1 MSTTLTRGPVTA
13 AGPDISGSPAGS
25 QPTDQRSTQGAASGA
40 DSVPVTDEDRQE
52 IRIAVTMTGGVSLAI
67 WMGGV
72 ARELNLLSQASWRR
86 DLPVPRE
93 GRGFEVAN
101 LLRLYAGLMD
111 ELDVSVDIDV
121 LSGTSAGGVN
131 SAVLGFAEANNCDI
145 GKWRDQWIT
154 LGSFQNLLR
163 DPKEKDPSALLYGD
177 KWMYA
182 QLATVFPAFDRL
194 PANPRRQ
201 DTNVPQTT
209 VFMTTTLLA
218 GEINR
223 FTDSY
228 GTLIQDTDHHG
239 LFTFTHDD
247 LAAAAADTPNAAL
260 PLALAARSTAS
271 FPGAFEP
278 SFLPFDT
285 PTPASPGVPER
296 PDMKQYTNITRP
308 HWVADGGLLA
318 NRPLR
323 PVLETIFDRSANV
336 PVRRVLLYVVPS
348 TGPEPDPRS
357 SLEVDDPAQP
367 LTMQQALVKDL
378 GAVLSQSIA
387 SDLAAIATHNSTV
400 DALSDT
406 RLQLA
411 DLGARLAGSLR
422 TPGLLDD
429 YRRRES
435 LVLARPVVRAVMQLI
450 STLPPAGA
458 PGQALPAS
466 WLALMS
472 STDIERDCLA
482 AAVAAVSENWTA
494 WPDTADAVADFGRPA
509 WDGAKA
515 TVLAMLRAAHQ
526 LADEAQRVELRT
538 IRDQVHSAFAGIRP
552 RPNPR
557 KIVDALFAPPAPV
570 PGAPAPAALPGY
582 QQDLPLFAAEAAR
595 TYVRELANGVPR
607 LGAAW
612 QQLGRIVDD
621 SSPFLGQLFVGG
633 RPATGSLVNV
643 PAARNQLAIYL
654 RYLFGARGAPAAAPA
669 AEPAFGARGA
679 PAAEPAADAPA
690 GDIGS
695 AAGVSAVTVLLRLFD
710 LHVAQR
716 AISPLTE
723 EVEQPVELVQVSAD
737 TRTTLDPARRTATA
751 KLTGMQLQHF
761 GAFYKGSWRANDWLW
776 GRVDGC
782 GWLVHLLLDPRRLL
796 EVASRPAN
804 TTEGSRS
811 EWLTGRLCALVGAS
825 AADVPAVVST
835 ELAFLD
841 GDGPLPTSV
850 PNTAMWV
857 AGYLQRWIVAQ
868 DLPVVAQQM
877 RADVE
882 DGSATWRGDERAWVN
897 GVDDATRKPQGEQL
911 TDLAELFRAS
921 PVPAQTFETEIGQPL
936 LARTVTKALATTTG
950 ALTAFTADVAAL
962 KPLFTSLRGVTL
974 TTYQATKATRATP
987 RALLLAGVALIVVG
1001 FVLAAGWGNLLGLG
1015 GIGLIAAGLGIVAL
1029 GVWGLSWRGLKVLLG
1044 ALLLLLVIAPSLPW
1058 VRNWLFAPGP
1068 KSPGIVTPALKAFPA
1083 WLAASWWH
1091 PTVVLGG
1098 LLVLVAV
1105 ISLAVTNARR
1115 ARKSAR

>member
-1 MSTTLTRGPVTA
+1 MSTTMTRGPQTPTA
-13 AGPDISGSPAGS
+13 LQNESPAAAP
-25 QPTDQRSTQGAASGA
+25 PTSSARSSQGAGSGA
-40 DSVPVTDEDRQE
+40 GAARASNEDRQE

-86 DLPVPRE
+86 DLPVPKE
-93 GRGFEVAN
+93 GRGFETAN
-101 LLRLYAGLMD
+101 LLRLYAGLMN
-111 ELDVSVDIDV
+111 ELDVGVDIDV

-163 DPKEKDPSALLYGD
+163 NPKDKDPSALLYGD

-194 PANPRRQ
+194 PVDRSRQ

-209 VFMTTTLLA
+209 VFMTATLLA
-218 GEINR
+218 GEVGR

-247 LAAAAADTPNAAL
+247 LVAAAADTPLAAL

-278 SFLPFDT
+278 AFLPFDG
-285 PTPASPGVPER
+285 PAQGSPGVPVR
-296 PDMKQYTNITRP
+296 PDMKQYANITRP

-323 PVLETIFDRSANV
+323 PVLETIFDRPANV

-357 SLEVDDPAQP
+357 TPVVDDPGQP
-367 LTMQQALVKDL
+367 PSMREALVKDL
-378 GAVLSQSIA
+378 AAVLSQSIA
-387 SDLAAIATHNSTV
+387 TDLSAIAAHNSTV

-411 DLGARLAGSLR
+411 DLGARLAGGLR
-422 TPGLLDD
+422 TPGLLAD
-429 YRRRES
+429 YRRREA

-450 STLPPAGA
+450 STLPSAGV
-458 PGQALPAS
+458 PGRALPPA
-466 WLALMS
+466 WLDRMNRPS
-472 STDIERDCLA
+472 DIEQDCLA
-482 AAVAAVSENWTA
+482 AAVAAVSEKWTA
-494 WPDTADAVADFGRPA
+494 WPGTPDAVADFGRPA

-515 TVLAMLRAAHQ
+515 TVLAMLRAAHR
-526 LADEAQRVELRT
+526 LAEESQREDLRK
-538 IRDQVHSAFAGIRP
+538 IREQVHSAFSGIRP

-557 KIVDALFAPPAPV
+557 KIVDALFESSPRGAGA
-570 PGAPAPAALPGY
+570 APAWPP
-582 QQDLPLFAAEAAR
+582 DLPEFTAAAAR
-595 TYVRELANGVPR
+595 TFVADLANGVPH
-607 LGAAW
+607 LGTAW
-612 QQLGRIVDD
+612 QELGRIVDT
-621 SSPFLGQLFVGG
+621 SSEFLGKLFFGKT
-633 RPATGSLVNV
+633 PATGSIVNV
-643 PAARNQLAIYL
+643 PAARSQLAIYL
-654 RYLFGARGAPAAAPA
+654 RYLYGYSSPPVAGPAPTGAGN
-669 AEPAFGARGA
+669 
-679 PAAEPAADAPA
+679 
-690 GDIGS
+690 
-695 AAGVSAVTVLLRLFD
+695 AAGTAPSSTAVMLRLFE

-737 TRTTLDPARRTATA
+737 TRTALDPGRRTATA

-761 GAFYKGSWRANDWLW
+761 GAFYKASWRANDWLW

-782 GWLVHLLLDPRRLL
+782 GWLVHLLLDPRRML
-796 EVASRPAN
+796 EIASRSGNAAN
-804 TTEGSRS
+804 GSRS
-811 EWLTGRLCALVGAS
+811 EWMTGRFCALLGAS
-825 AADVPAVVST
+825 AADVPSGVAA

-841 GDGPLPTSV
+841 GAEPLPTSV
-850 PNTAMWV
+850 PLTAMWV

-882 DGSATWRGDERAWVN
+882 DGSATWRSDERAWVN
-897 GVDDATRKPQGEQL
+897 GVDDATRRPQEQQL
-911 TDLAELFRAS
+911 TDLAELFRSS
-921 PVPAQTFETEIGQPL
+921 PVPAQTFETEVGQPL
-936 LARTVTKALATTTG
+936 LARTVTKALATSTA
-950 ALTAFTADVAAL
+950 ALTAFTAEVAAL

-987 RALLLAGVALIVVG
+987 RALLLAGMVLIVVG

-1015 GIGLIAAGLGIVAL
+1015 GVGLVVAGLAIVAL

-1044 ALLLLLVIAPSLPW
+1044 ALLLLLVVAPSLPW
-1058 VRNWLFAPGP
+1058 VRHWLFAPGP
-1068 KSPGIVTPALKAFPA
+1068 GSPGIATPALKAFPG
-1083 WLAASWWH
+1083 WLASTWWH

-1105 ISLAVTNARR
+1105 ISLAVSNSRR
-1115 ARKSAR
+1115 ARTAAGGSHR